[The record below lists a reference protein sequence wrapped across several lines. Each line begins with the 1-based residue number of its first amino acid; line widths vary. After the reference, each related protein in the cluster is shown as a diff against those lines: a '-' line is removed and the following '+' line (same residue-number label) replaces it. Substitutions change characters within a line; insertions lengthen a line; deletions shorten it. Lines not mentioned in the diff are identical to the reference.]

1 MQLFQINYVS
11 LPKKHKNHEKPK
23 GLIEGIF
30 WIFFYAFP
38 NGKGGILKIKK
49 L

>member
-1 MQLFQINYVS
+1 MS

-30 WIFFYAFP
+30 WIFFSTFP
-38 NGKGGILKIKK
+38 DGKVRNFENKKIIIL
-49 L
+49 